1 MQMCVEGSGEPR
13 AGRRH
18 QNLPPARFNMAR
30 RQLDP
35 MQSGRGR
42 ALNPPPSAEA
52 NLSSRCLPNPTI
64 PAGCTIPGTVNISP
78 IQNLAQLF
86 SAGVGPFLRL
96 QVQHTRTLERH
107 SVKPQAGELVPMT
120 T

>member
-18 QNLPPARFNMAR
+18 QNLPPARFNVAR

-64 PAGCTIPGTVNISP
+64 PAGCTIPGTVNISQFKIWP
-78 IQNLAQLF
+78 NLSLLGLGRFCA
-86 SAGVGPFLRL
+86 
-96 QVQHTRTLERH
+96 
-107 SVKPQAGELVPMT
+107 
-120 T
+120 